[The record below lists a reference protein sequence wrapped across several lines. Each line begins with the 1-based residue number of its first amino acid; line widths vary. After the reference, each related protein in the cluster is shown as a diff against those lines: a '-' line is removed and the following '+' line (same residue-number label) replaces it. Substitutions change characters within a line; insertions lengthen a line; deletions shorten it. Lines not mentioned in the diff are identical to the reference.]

1 LSLFFTVNGF
11 NMQISINYFLKNL
24 KITSNCSF
32 IRCSDIGVLGYF
44 VDFEEKI
51 N

>member
-1 LSLFFTVNGF
+1 
-11 NMQISINYFLKNL
+11 MQISINYFLKNL

-32 IRCSDIGVLGYF
+32 ISCSDIGVLGNF
-44 VDFEEKI
+44 VLYDDFEEKI